1 MKSVIGLVVV
11 RGVSLIKS
19 EAELGISELWETREL
34 SIPVP
39 PCFANK
45 KKIKTQS
52 KASRL
57 MSQHWLSTPMT
68 DRSYSGSEK

>member
-39 PCFANK
+39 LVLQIK
-45 KKIKTQS
+45 KN
-52 KASRL
+52 
-57 MSQHWLSTPMT
+57 
-68 DRSYSGSEK
+68 

>member
-45 KKIKTQS
+45 KKLKPRA
-52 KASRL
+52 KRVA
-57 MSQHWLSTPMT
+57 
-68 DRSYSGSEK
+68 